1 MSCIP
6 TELAVKA
13 KTSTD
18 LQDTL
23 QKIQALPR
31 NISQHIFDEYDVC
44 KKLCRR
50 FVQLVL
56 LYKYGD
62 EDTHMITQ
70 SQTIVYWNELMEIMW
85 TLWKHPSITEYLCKK
100 MSGFRAAYDTYY
112 RHVQNPAK
120 TTEEKIQLITETLTG
135 IFSHMK

>member
-31 NISQHIFDEYDVC
+31 NISQHIYNEYDVC

-70 SQTIVYWNELMEIMW
+70 SQTIVYWNELIEIMW

-100 MSGFRAAYDTYY
+100 MSGFHAAYDTYY
-112 RHVQNPAK
+112 CHVQNPAK
-120 TTEEKIQLITETLTG
+120 TTEEKIQLITETLTCL
-135 IFSHMK
+135 FSHMK